1 MSAPAALPRGL
12 WIGTGVFAALS
23 AAGVYYGI
31 GFGRDAYQRSSDARM
46 ESSAVNS
53 PRADTSAPVPAG
65 QAGLRAGAA
74 QPPVQEGAQRDAAAH
89 WDAGLA
95 AFQKGNLPTA
105 RDEWTL
111 CAQIDPAQA
120 DCRNGLERLDKMGNE
135 QKEAPDGTAE
145 IPRTSGSPRG
155 NR

>member
-1 MSAPAALPRGL
+1 MSAPALPRGL
-12 WIGTGVFAALS
+12 WIGTGAFAVLS

-46 ESSAVNS
+46 ESSAVHS
-53 PRADTSAPVPAG
+53 PRADTSAPLPAG

-74 QPPVQEGAQRDAAAH
+74 QAPVLEGAQRDAAAH

-95 AFQKGNLPTA
+95 AFQKGSLPAA
-105 RDEWTL
+105 RDEWAL

-120 DCRNGLERLDKMGNE
+120 DCRHGLERLERMRNGG
-135 QKEAPDGTAE
+135 KEAPDETGMPPE
-145 IPRTSGSPRG
+145 GSTPPRG
-155 NR
+155 GR